1 MTRMLPLFLIS
12 TVGFAGSLTVGYA
25 DGTRV
30 TIQTFSTNSNAEQAI
45 YSSGAVVQ
53 TAPGVW
59 HRVLNDKQGKKV
71 AFAYDLEAGRAS
83 APGTF
88 FLRIKPVDEA
98 FAREQQSA
106 GGVPTVSAIREFNS
120 IKLGEGIAIDLL
132 SNPTTGEKIFDV
144 LQPSN
149 PTEPPKPNAEE
160 FALQVTSITLNGQP
174 VKLTGVENS
183 SLTGAAA
190 IFYLPGHGA
199 YFLSLEPRPHFE
211 QAAHVE
217 GRKLWFELDNDRVE
231 IQSKSRLLTKSESK
245 VVWVRHDPS
254 FTFETTG
261 EGGEKL
267 TQINQNLA
275 KLQSQLA
282 QMSKQYKP
290 THPAMRELQ
299 DQISQ
304 LQEQRTRTGA
314 MMASDDP
321 VLGTAD
327 NVDWLMHKK
336 D

>member
-1 MTRMLPLFLIS
+1 MTRVLPLFLIA
-12 TVGFAGSLTVGYA
+12 TVGCAGSLTVGYA
-25 DGTRV
+25 DGTQV
-30 TIQTFSTNSNAEQAI
+30 TIQTFSSGPTAEQAI
-45 YSSGAVVQ
+45 YSSGAVVRA
-53 TAPGVW
+53 APGVW

-71 AFAYDLEAGRAS
+71 VFAYDLEAGRAS

-88 FLRIKPVDEA
+88 VLRIKPVDEA

-106 GGVPTVSAIREFNS
+106 GGVPTVSAVREFNS

-149 PTEPPKPNAEE
+149 AAEPPKPSGEE
-160 FALQVTSITLNGQP
+160 FALQVTSIMLNGQP

-199 YFLSLEPRPHFE
+199 YFLSLESRPHF
-211 QAAHVE
+211 QQVAHVE
-217 GRKLWFELDNDRVE
+217 GRKLWFELDNDRIE
-231 IQSKSRLLTKSESK
+231 IQSKGRLLAKSENR
-245 VVWVRHDPS
+245 VVWVRHDPA
-254 FTFETTG
+254 FTFEGTG
-261 EGGEKL
+261 ENAGRL

-275 KLQSQLA
+275 KLQSQFA
-282 QMSKQYKP
+282 EMSKRYKP
-290 THPAMRELQ
+290 TYPAMRELQ
-299 DQISQ
+299 EQILQ
-304 LQEQRTRTGA
+304 IQEQRARAGA

>member
-1 MTRMLPLFLIS
+1 MTRMLGLFLIA
-12 TVGFAGSLTVGYA
+12 TVGCAGSLTVGYA

-30 TIQTFSTNSNAEQAI
+30 TIQTFSSGPKAEQAI

-83 APGTF
+83 AAGTF
-88 FLRIKPVDEA
+88 FLRIKPVDQA
-98 FAREQQSA
+98 FAREQQS

-120 IKLGEGIAIDLL
+120 IKIGEGIAIDLL

-149 PTEPPKPNAEE
+149 PAEPPKPSSEE
-160 FALQVTSITLNGQP
+160 FALQVTSILLNGQP
-174 VKLTGVENS
+174 VKLTGVEDS
-183 SLTGAAA
+183 SLTGSAA

-199 YFLSLEPRPHFE
+199 YFLSLESRPHFQ

-231 IQSKSRLLTKSESK
+231 IQSKSRLLTKSENRM
-245 VVWVRHDPS
+245 VWVRHDPS

-261 EGGEKL
+261 ENAGKL

-275 KLQSQLA
+275 KLQSQFA
-282 QMSKQYKP
+282 EMSKRYKP
-290 THPAMRELQ
+290 TYPAMRELQ
-299 DQISQ
+299 EQILQ
-304 LQEQRTRTGA
+304 LQEQRGRLGA
-314 MMASDDP
+314 TLATDDP
-321 VLGTAD
+321 VIGTAD